1 MRDFVKFCNQD
12 SPNALPLTIIG
23 PKKIM
28 APLKPCVLPKELSYS
43 GKNLKFLI
51 VDDEA
56 FNLFAMD
63 ALLKN
68 L

>member
-1 MRDFVKFCNQD
+1 MRDYVKFCNQD
-12 SPNALPLTIIG
+12 SLNALPLTLI
-23 PKKIM
+23 P
-28 APLKPCVLPKELSYS
+28 PKENVALLKTCALSKELTFS